1 MCFLVWWK
9 SFWHLENK
17 DVLQPIYYCPTWPE
31 KLKNLPYNRSSY
43 LNHITLAIIAFA
55 CSRNIDNNYT
65 FDDWK
70 TLLKLM
76 IKTKRKNLQN
86 NFFEIG
92 KVKNK
97 ICMEFNEIL
106 YSISIGISTIT
117 CSFKSIKCK
126 IKYLSYFV
134 QVTWVLL
141 TCLIRI
147 YLHPIECLS
156 IRILRLTRV

>member
-1 MCFLVWWK
+1 MKCHSFWLFWNKILIEFEMCFLVWWK

-70 TLLKLM
+70 TILKLM
-76 IKTKRKNLQN
+76 IKTKRKNLRN
-86 NFFEIG
+86 DFFEIV

-97 ICMEFNEIL
+97 ICMKFYEIF
-106 YSISIGISTIT
+106 YSISIGISKIT
-117 CSFKSIKCK
+117 RSFKSIKCK
-126 IKYLSYFV
+126 YVISILLRSGHLS
-134 QVTWVLL
+134 LAHML
-141 TCLIRI
+141 N
-147 YLHPIECLS
+147 
-156 IRILRLTRV
+156 